1 MPQPLQD
8 HMYVLCV
15 CMFSIY
21 VYIYIYIYIYTYMH
35 SQMSAVGGC
44 IYMHILQVLLL
55 VVTGGEGHVISL
67 VNVPH
72 M

>member
-8 HMYVLCV
+8 VYSYVCTVRMYVQ
-15 CMFSIY
+15 
-21 VYIYIYIYIYTYMH
+21 YIYIYMH

-55 VVTGGEGHVISL
+55 VVTGDEGHVLSL

>member
-1 MPQPLQD
+1 M
-8 HMYVLCV
+8 
-15 CMFSIY
+15 
-21 VYIYIYIYIYTYMH
+21 YIYIYNYIYTYMH
-35 SQMSAVGGC
+35 SQMSAIGGC

-55 VVTGGEGHVISL
+55 VVTGGEGHVLSL